1 MSFNFR
7 SLRTQCMFIGGLLI
21 FIAMVI
27 LGASSYYYANKYL
40 QESENNSIK
49 LMSENS
55 HIKVNTRLSELI
67 GYLESA
73 ADTARLKNA
82 KDKDTILSAL
92 NDCMVRAKDFSVVAY
107 VDLNGNAIRQNGEI
121 SSVLNREYF
130 KHIMETKEKYI
141 SEVLISSTTNQPA
154 TILIVPVM
162 NNGKMTGM
170 VYGSLE
176 LSDFQSFVNDINFA
190 KTGSA
195 YLLDEM
201 GTIIVHSKNPELVK
215 KINLNGENNPAKI
228 KNEIP
233 IDSRLTQLYTNSLKT
248 SELVSG
254 VFNFGNNDLQFGTFS
269 TIDLPGG
276 KKWTLAIV
284 APESE
289 VNEPINTLTR
299 NIILITIICIIIAMI
314 IAMYLSEKLA
324 TPIIQ
329 IKDQLNQ
336 LASGNLGLP
345 KLNINSKNEL
355 GDLAH
360 ACNKMIE
367 DLKTLLH
374 QIQKTVEQ
382 VAAASEELTAS
393 ADQSAQVTVQVAQSI
408 ADVATSSNAQ
418 VESIDKSTKVI
429 ENITSEIHSVSIMA
443 NNSANYAQ
451 DAVTKAQNGNE
462 FVNKAVIQMQQIQDT
477 VTTSASVVSRLGD
490 RSKEIGQ
497 IIETISA
504 IAAQTNLLALNAA
517 IEAARAGDHGRG
529 FAVVAEEVRK
539 LAEQSREAAG
549 QIATL
554 IGEIQAETNNAVI
567 SMNAGTEEVKVGTS
581 AVSNAGST
589 FIEIVKLVEQ
599 VATQITNLSTTAR
612 DIANGTTTIVS
623 SIQSIDTESQ
633 KVAEQTQAVSAATEE
648 QSASMEQIASSSQS
662 LANLAQELQDTAH
675 KFKF

>member
-633 KVAEQTQAVSAATEE
+633 KEAEQTQAVSAATEE